1 MYHKTIATP
10 PMIAIDKVKILD
22 RLFDIKQSFFQLD
35 LDEPNPEILLEVFE
49 ELLHLKPP
57 VVHD

>member
-1 MYHKTIATP
+1 
-10 PMIAIDKVKILD
+10 MIAIDKVKILD